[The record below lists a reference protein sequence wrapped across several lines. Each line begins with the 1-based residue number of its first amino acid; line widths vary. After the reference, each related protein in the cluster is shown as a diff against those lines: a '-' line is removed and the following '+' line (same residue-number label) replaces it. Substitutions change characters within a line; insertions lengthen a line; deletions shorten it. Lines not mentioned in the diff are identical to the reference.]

1 MLTIQRNPWAFQWLA
16 SMFHHML
23 LEMLVVK
30 NPWADPPVELG
41 CFVNKSF
48 AWSFGSSNRFKLP
61 WTSKHV
67 RLVLVTVNETLCWL
81 MGGHQI
87 IKDTDIPCAEAR
99 SDYLHRNVIYAE
111 TVQIKRSIDHQV
123 SQVNHY
129 FPNGVT
135 WSSNKSVAWSSNT
148 IKYRFFR

>member
-1 MLTIQRNPWAFQWLA
+1 MGISMVGQYVSSYATRDAGGKKILGLILQLSWGALWINHLPDPSVVQTGLNCHEHQNMSDLFLWQW
-16 SMFHHML
+16 MKHY
-23 LEMLVVK
+23 
-30 NPWADPPVELG
+30 ADWWVDI
-41 CFVNKSF
+41 K
-48 AWSFGSSNRFKLP
+48 
-61 WTSKHV
+61 
-67 RLVLVTVNETLCWL
+67 
-81 MGGHQI
+81 I

-129 FPNGVT
+129 FPNSVT